1 MKTKP
6 TVPPAANARPTPRRT
21 ATLTATLA
29 ASCAL
34 LGPAAA
40 EVTGLEALKRS
51 PAFEGRSFGS
61 AGAYEKIEA
70 RVKFAVD
77 PKSERA
83 RTVAGIDKAPVN
95 AKGEVEFSTE
105 MVILAP
111 LDPASGARTLFYE
124 VPNRGRNLSF
134 PLLNAVT
141 KAGPAFTVDD
151 PGDGFLMRQGFTLV
165 WSGWQ
170 TDLGDTLMDIRLPV
184 LAGVTGPSREE
195 FIFEDAKPVSTAKLT
210 YPAADL
216 DPAKA
221 TLTVRAKPGDARAT
235 PAGLAFRFVDAQTVE
250 ITRPAGFDGGAI
262 YEFIYPARDAIPAG
276 LGFLATADLVSFL
289 RGNGPAGLKS
299 PVGPIDHTIGL
310 GISQSGRF
318 LRDLVYQG
326 FNADGGGKPV
336 FDGVMPHIAG
346 SRKTFTNDPFA
357 QPGRYSRQH
366 EDHDY
371 PGDQFP
377 FTYAEMTDPVS
388 GRTDGILKACAA
400 TQTCPKVIHTDTST
414 EFWQGRAA
422 LVSTAPD
429 GTALTMPETVRLF
442 FLAGA
447 PHFNAW
453 GAASRTDKTCLY
465 PTNPLSVGPTLR
477 ALTVAMKEW
486 VKDSKAPRASVYPA
500 GTGALVAP
508 ETLNLPRIEGS
519 VPRPPVNGLNVRDTA
534 LPPKDGAAYPVLV
547 PKVDADGMALGGV
560 REVPVATPLGTY
572 WGWNLRA
579 EGFAPGDLCSLN
591 GSYVAFPKT
600 PLNSDS
606 RAPLSAR
613 YGSAEAYQGALA
625 KAADALV
632 ADGLM
637 LAEDRAMVL
646 KAAPGLPAQ

>member
-6 TVPPAANARPTPRRT
+6 TVHPTPKMRRALLLAT
-21 ATLTATLA
+21 ALAT
-29 ASCAL
+29 SCAL

-51 PAFEGRSFGS
+51 PAYEGRSFGS

-70 RVKFAVD
+70 RVQFAVD

-111 LDPASGARTLFYE
+111 LDPAAGARTLFYE
-124 VPNRGRNLSF
+124 VPNRGRNLAF

-235 PAGLAFRFVDAQTVE
+235 PAGLSFRFVDAQTVE
-250 ITRPAGFDGGAI
+250 ITRPAGLDGGAI

-377 FTYAEMTDPVS
+377 FTYAEMTDTVS

-453 GAASRTDKTCLY
+453 GAASRADKTCLY

-486 VKDSKAPRASVYPA
+486 VKDGKAPRPSVYPA

-508 ETLNLPRIEGS
+508 ETLNLPRIDGS

-534 LPPKDGAAYPVLV
+534 LPPKDGAAYAILV

-560 REVPVATPLGTY
+560 REAPVAAPLGTY

-637 LAEDRAMVL
+637 LAEDRALVL
-646 KAAPGLPAQ
+646 KAAPSFPAQ